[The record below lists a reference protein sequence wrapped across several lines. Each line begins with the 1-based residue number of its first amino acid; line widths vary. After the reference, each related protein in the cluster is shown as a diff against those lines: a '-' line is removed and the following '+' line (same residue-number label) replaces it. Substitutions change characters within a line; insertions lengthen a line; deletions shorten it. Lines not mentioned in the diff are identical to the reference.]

1 MCKKGWCVRFGSN
14 SGCMAMRELSRT
26 KESRGKT
33 TILKE
38 RVNLGQGVGALKEG
52 VETPLQIMVGAC

>member
-1 MCKKGWCVRFGSN
+1 
-14 SGCMAMRELSRT
+14 MAMRELSRT